1 MLKYL
6 KFFNENHWAAIAAL
20 ILVILGFYFIGC
32 QSTVDSMID
41 SNKKVTRAELQTE
54 SDFLIAQVR
63 NKLESLDRQD
73 EIRRLISDQ
82 ASLFASTGSFNPV
95 GLVNLAVSIFA
106 VGSALDSRRKLK
118 AATTS
123 IANPP

>member
-6 KFFNENHWAAIAAL
+6 KFFNDNHMATIAAIVLL
-20 ILVILGFYFIGC
+20 IGGFYFMGC

-41 SNKKVTRAELQTE
+41 PNKKVTRNELQTE
-54 SDFLIAQVR
+54 ADFLIAQVR

-82 ASLFASTGSFNPV
+82 ASLFATTGSFNPM
-95 GLVNLAVSIFA
+95 GLVNLAVSVFA

-118 AATTS
+118 AATIEKTVD
-123 IANPP
+123 A